1 MILMT
6 KAKAEAKLN
15 KTLTN
20 NEYMQ
25 YIYKLNFG
33 GKKQTHKNAQTKITK
48 TTKAPLKFND
58 AKTEYLQVNNF
69 DAKCF
74 DARYYE
80 YLLKFGD
87 CFLGFEKP
95 SIQTR
100 FCFGY
105 GQNGISTEKDYESA
119 RSQERNMETN
129 QQTFINANLEDL
141 NKSIKKIETFI
152 SQWIN
157 KEEKCFSS
165 RYNKIFICK
174 NSYEHKAYLTWS
186 WDYENIRDKEMIIR
200 EATKED
206 LLLIIEVYKQQI
218 ENFKK
223 RLNTYLKRYG
233 LSKLTTWT
241 YLVD

>member
-1 MILMT
+1 MLLMT
-6 KAKAEAKLN
+6 KKEAERQLS

-25 YIYKLNFG
+25 YIHKLNFG
-33 GKKQTHKNAQTKITK
+33 SKKQVYKKAQIK
-48 TTKAPLKFND
+48 TVKAPLKFND
-58 AKTEYLQVNNF
+58 AKNEFLQVNNL
-69 DAKCF
+69 DSKS
-74 DARYYE
+74 YESKNYE
-80 YLLKFGD
+80 YALKFD
-87 CFLGFEKP
+87 NNFLCFRKP
-95 SIQTR
+95 DIKTS

-105 GQNGISTEKDYESA
+105 GQNGISTQEDYEGA
-119 RSQERNMETN
+119 REQEKNMETN
-129 QQTFINANLEDL
+129 KQAFINANLEGL
-141 NKSIKKIETFI
+141 NKSIEDIETYI
-152 SQWIN
+152 KQWID
-157 KEEKCFSS
+157 KEEKFFSS

-174 NSYEHKAYLTWS
+174 NSYDHLAYLAWS
-186 WDYENIRDKEMIIR
+186 WDYDNIRDKEMIIR

-233 LSKLTTWT
+233 LSKLRTWT

>member
-1 MILMT
+1 MITMT
-6 KAKAEAKLN
+6 KTEAETKLN

-33 GKKQTHKNAQTKITK
+33 SKKQTHKNAQTKTTK
-48 TTKAPLKFND
+48 TTKASLKFND
-58 AKTEYLQVNNF
+58 AKAEYLQVNNF
-69 DAKCF
+69 EVKCF

-80 YLLKFGD
+80 YLLKFGN
-87 CFLGFEKP
+87 CFLGFKKP

-105 GQNGISTEKDYESA
+105 GQNGISTEEDYEGA

-129 QQTFINANLEDL
+129 QQVFINANLEDL
-141 NKSIKKIETFI
+141 NKSIKNLQEFI
-152 SQWIN
+152 DNFFDN
-157 KEEKCFSS
+157 KNTCFSA

-174 NSYEHKAYLTWS
+174 NSYNHLAYLAWS
-186 WDYENIRDKEMIIR
+186 WDYGNIRNKDDIIK

>member
-1 MILMT
+1 MLLMT
-6 KAKAEAKLN
+6 KKEAEKQLN
-15 KTLTN
+15 KQLTN

-25 YIYKLNFG
+25 YIHKLNFG
-33 GKKQTHKNAQTKITK
+33 GKNQTHKNAQTKTVK

-58 AKTEYLQVNNF
+58 AKTEFLQVNNF
-69 DAKCF
+69 DTKSF
-74 DARYYE
+74 ESKYYE
-80 YLLKFGD
+80 YFLKFDD
-87 CFLGFEKP
+87 CFLGFQKP

-105 GQNGISTEKDYESA
+105 GQNGIEADGDYDRAREQEK
-119 RSQERNMETN
+119 NMETN
-129 QQTFINANLEDL
+129 QQAFINANLEGL
-141 NKSIKKIETFI
+141 NKSIEDIETFI

-157 KEEKCFSS
+157 KKEKCFSS

-174 NSYEHKAYLTWS
+174 NSYNHLAYLAWS
-186 WDYENIRDKEMIIR
+186 WDYDNIRNKDAIIKE
-200 EATKED
+200 ANKED

>member
-6 KAKAEAKLN
+6 KKEAEKQLN
-15 KTLTN
+15 KQLTN
-20 NEYMQ
+20 KEYNK
-25 YIYKLNFG
+25 YIYDLNFKN
-33 GKKQTHKNAQTKITK
+33 KKQTYKKVQPKNLK
-48 TTKAPLKFND
+48 TELKFND
-58 AKTEYLQVNNF
+58 AKNEFLQVNNL
-69 DAKCF
+69 DAKSF
-74 DARYYE
+74 EAKYYE
-80 YLLKFGD
+80 YALKFD
-87 CFLGFEKP
+87 NNFLCFKKP
-95 SIQTR
+95 DIETS

-105 GQNGISTEKDYESA
+105 GQNGISTQEDYECA

-129 QQTFINANLEDL
+129 KQAFINANLEDL
-141 NKSIKKIETFI
+141 NKHIKNIETFI

-157 KEEKCFSS
+157 KEEKFFSS
-165 RYNKIFICK
+165 KYNKIFICK
-174 NSYEHKAYLTWS
+174 NSYEHKAYLAWS
-186 WDYENIRDKEMIIR
+186 WDYENIRNKDMIIR

>member
-6 KAKAEAKLN
+6 KKEAERQLK
-15 KTLTN
+15 KQLTN
-20 NEYMQ
+20 QEYNK
-25 YIYKLNFG
+25 YIYDLNFKN
-33 GKKQTHKNAQTKITK
+33 KKETHKKVQIK
-48 TTKAPLKFND
+48 TVKAPLKFND
-58 AKTEYLQVNNF
+58 AKTEFLQVNNL
-69 DAKCF
+69 DANSFEAK
-74 DARYYE
+74 YYE
-80 YLLKFGD
+80 YALKFD
-87 CFLGFEKP
+87 NNFLCFEKP

-105 GQNGISTEKDYESA
+105 GQNGISSDGDFNRACE
-119 RSQERNMETN
+119 QERNMETN
-129 QQTFINANLEDL
+129 QQAFINANLEGL
-141 NKSIKKIETFI
+141 NKSIEDIETFI
-152 SQWIN
+152 SQWKD
-157 KEEKCFSS
+157 KEEKFFSS

-186 WDYENIRDKEMIIR
+186 WDYDNIINKEMIIR

-233 LSKLTTWT
+233 LSKLRTWT

>member
-1 MILMT
+1 MITLT
-6 KAKAEAKLN
+6 KTKLEKELN
-15 KTLTN
+15 KQLTN
-20 NEYMQ
+20 KEYMQ

-33 GKKQTHKNAQTKITK
+33 SKKQTHKNAQTKTIK
-48 TTKAPLKFND
+48 TTKAHLKFND
-58 AKTEYLQVNNF
+58 AKAEYLQVNNF

-80 YLLKFGD
+80 YLLKFDD

-95 SIQTR
+95 DIKTR

-105 GQNGISTEKDYESA
+105 GLNGVSTQEDYEGA
-119 RSQERNMETN
+119 RKQEKNMETN
-129 QQTFINANLEDL
+129 QQAFIDANLEDL
-141 NKSIKKIETFI
+141 NKSIKDLQEFI
-152 SQWIN
+152 DNFFDN
-157 KEEKCFSS
+157 KNTCFNS

-174 NSYEHKAYLTWS
+174 HNYNHLAFLAWS
-186 WDYENIRDKEMIIR
+186 WDYDNIGNKDMLIR